1 MEHVDATSLTH
12 NVKTENPLCRS
23 ASLQYVVTKRST
35 KEEPNQ
41 VRSLLVEESTRKV
54 SYPKEYKLIDLSIV
68 YSKALV
74 SPLGDAPRAR
84 VRNLE

>member
-12 NVKTENPLCRS
+12 NVKTENLLCRS

-68 YSKALV
+68 YSALV